1 MRRHALAA
9 SALLLL
15 AADAALACDE
25 PLVVHLADGL
35 HPELAPP
42 LQRDVAPPGGL
53 WWLALPVVVADDGEV
68 APASLTFDLVE
79 RATGSRR
86 PVAEEDVVAV
96 GPRSL
101 AVRVPRDAGPGVYR
115 LESDSHSLGVLVEDA
130 PAVDPA
136 LDPPA
141 LGPLAVGTETFL
153 DGDGCNFGPTPRWE
167 REVAVLSADAS
178 GPDIDTDEL
187 LLDVWVTAPGEAL
200 PADDAERPLDAVPL
214 SSLRGVFTV
223 VTLPDTALAFT
234 LSRGGDHDVHAR
246 VRDPR
251 SGLVSDVQSATVRI
265 APAAFAGCGSG
276 SCSAGGEATAVTW
289 LGLGLLGRRLRSR
302 RG

>member
-1 MRRHALAA
+1 MRRRALAA

-15 AADAALACDE
+15 AADAALACDQ
-25 PLVVHLADGL
+25 PLIVHLADGL
-35 HPELAPP
+35 PPDFAPP
-42 LQRDVAPPGGL
+42 LQRDSAPPGGL
-53 WWLALPVVVADDGEV
+53 WWLARPVIAADDGEV
-68 APASLTFDLVE
+68 APASLIFDLVE
-79 RATGSRR
+79 TATGSRR

-136 LDPPA
+136 LDPPT
-141 LGPLAVGTETFL
+141 LGSLAVATETFL
-153 DGDGCNFGPTPRWE
+153 DGDGCSLGPTPRWE
-167 REVAVLSADAS
+167 REVAVLTADAS
-178 GPDIDTDEL
+178 GPAIDADEL
-187 LLDVWVTAPGEAL
+187 LLDVWVTAPGEPL
-200 PADDAERPLDAVPL
+200 PPDDAERPLDAVPL
-214 SSLRGVFTV
+214 SSLRGVFTA
-223 VTLPDTALAFT
+223 VTLPDTALAVT

-251 SGLVSDVQSATVRI
+251 SGLVSDVQAATVRI
-265 APAAFAGCGSG
+265 APPTFAGCGAG
-276 SCSAGGEATAVTW
+276 SCSAGGEATALAW
-289 LGLGLLGRRLRSR
+289 LGLGLLGQRLRPR